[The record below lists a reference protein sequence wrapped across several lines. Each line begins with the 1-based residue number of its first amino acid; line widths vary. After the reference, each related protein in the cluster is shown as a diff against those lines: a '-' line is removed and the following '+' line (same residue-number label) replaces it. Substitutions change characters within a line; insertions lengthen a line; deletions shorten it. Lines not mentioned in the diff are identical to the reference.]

1 MLHVIHKTEELKK
14 VSKKARII
22 EDLGLNW
29 WWGLWENTRNIWK
42 LRKAA
47 EELQAGS
54 GKAQVELD
62 I

>member
-1 MLHVIHKTEELKK
+1 MLYVIHETEELKK
-14 VSKKARII
+14 VLKKARTV
-22 EDLGLNW
+22 EDLSLRW
-29 WWGLWENTRNIWK
+29 WWGLWENTRNEWK
-42 LRKAA
+42 KRKAA